1 MSEISVRP
9 MQERDLEAADRIRR
23 LAFGTFLNVPEPAKM
38 FGDIDHVYS
47 RFAAEPSWAFVA
59 ERDGEVVGSNF
70 AVRWGSYGFFG
81 PLTVHPELW
90 DAGVGGLLV
99 APVVDLFDQWGLRQA
114 GLYTFP
120 HSLKHLGLYRKF
132 GFWPQFLTPIMSK
145 ASAPSDVSYT
155 IYSQLPAEARERV
168 LEQSRQLTS
177 LIFAGLDVSHEIRY
191 THAQGLGD
199 TVLLSSG
206 ETLTALAVCH
216 VNAGEAGS
224 GACYVK
230 FGAALPLVSAGQVF
244 EQMLAACED
253 LAHTRDAATVSAGIN
268 AAREDACRRMLARG
282 YRAIGGGVIL
292 QRPNQPG
299 YCRPDVYV
307 VDDLR

>member
-23 LAFGTFLNVPEPAKM
+23 LAFGTFLNLPEPIKM

-59 ERDGEVVGSNF
+59 EREGEVIGSNF

-81 PLTVHPELW
+81 PLTVHPEFW
-90 DAGVGGLLV
+90 DSGVGGRLV
-99 APVVDLFDQWGLRQA
+99 EPVVELFERWGVRQA

-132 GFWPQFLTPIMSK
+132 GFWPQFLTPIMGR
-145 ASAPSDVSYT
+145 ASSPSDLIYT
-155 IYSQLPAEARERV
+155 TYSEVPAEQRERV
-168 LEQSRQLTS
+168 LDECRQLTS
-177 LIFAGLDVSHEIRY
+177 LIFAGLDLSHEIRY
-191 THAQGLGD
+191 TQAQGLGD
-199 TVLLSSG
+199 TVLLRNG
-206 ETLTALAVCH
+206 ETLTGFAVCH

-224 GACYVK
+224 NACYVK
-230 FGAALPLVSAGQVF
+230 FGAALPVVSAGQIF
-244 EQMLAACED
+244 EQLLAACED
-253 LAHTRDAATVSAGIN
+253 LAYSRGAATVSAGIN

-282 YRAIGGGVIL
+282 YRATGGGVIL